1 MYVPF
6 LFYDGTAML
15 RYFGFF
21 LQGINTHMTLV
32 QICQTSQFKFSFL
45 DFTYLDLVQLGAA
58 TIGIVVFWY
67 MQRCWKIESKNMA
80 RLLALIF
87 P

>member
-1 MYVPF
+1 MYVPL
-6 LFYDGTAML
+6 LFNDGTAML
-15 RYFGFF
+15 IF
-21 LQGINTHMTLV
+21 LGGSCQGINTHMTLV

-58 TIGIVVFWY
+58 TIGIVVFWN
-67 MQRCWKIESKNMA
+67 MQRYWKIESKKMA
-80 RLLALIF
+80 RLLAVIF